1 MQNKSFTYLVYITIV
16 LFFLALLSYLIQPRY
31 ETSLK
36 KGEIIF
42 DKIQSTLNDINE
54 IIIDNGK
61 KKVSIIKDNENWYMT
76 SKFNYKIKNE
86 IVRKNLIQISELR
99 YFEKKTREGFLYSR
113 LDLNFP
119 DNDENKSKFIS
130 IIDKNGNSLVEFIL
144 GKRKKNGV
152 YIRKKNDEQSWL
164 TAGIL
169 DMSSIEKDWLETN
182 ILNID
187 FKDVKMIS
195 MNHSK
200 KEQSFSLTKD
210 EKNENFLI
218 ENLTKDQLP
227 KSDLIANFLGYL
239 YTNLFFEDV
248 SERKKF
254 NEDKFLTKID
264 FELFNDTKISAIIF
278 TENDIQWI
286 NFSLNNESINELK
299 KQNIIF
305 VDDINNWSYKLSS
318 TKYNNINTKLKD
330 LLVED

>member
-99 YFEKKTREGFLYSR
+99 YFEKKTKEGFLYSR

>member
-99 YFEKKTREGFLYSR
+99 YFEKKTKEGFLYSR

-130 IIDKNGNSLVEFIL
+130 IIDKIGNSLVEFIL

-164 TAGIL
+164 TSGIL

-239 YTNLFFEDV
+239 YTNLFFEVV

-264 FELFNDTKISAIIF
+264 FELFNDIKISAIIF

-318 TKYNNINTKLKD
+318 TKYNDINTKLKD

>member
-1 MQNKSFTYLVYITIV
+1 MT
-16 LFFLALLSYLIQPRY
+16 
-31 ETSLK
+31 LK
-36 KGEIIF
+36 EHL
-42 DKIQSTLNDINE
+42 T
-54 IIIDNGK
+54 
-61 KKVSIIKDNENWYMT
+61 
-76 SKFNYKIKNE
+76 
-86 IVRKNLIQISELR
+86 QISNVLVIGSGGAGLR
-99 YFEKKTREGFLYSR
+99 AAIEAKFEGLSV
-113 LDLNFP
+113 
-119 DNDENKSKFIS
+119 S
-130 IIDKNGNSLVEFIL
+130 IL

-264 FELFNDTKISAIIF
+264 FELFNDIKISAIIF

-318 TKYNNINTKLKD
+318 TKYNDINTKLKD

>member
-286 NFSLNNESINELK
+286 NFSLNNESTNELK